1 MNYVTMDIPV
11 DQPNHGLTP
20 FDLGEICI
28 SPRAVAALA
37 DSLEHPVAFLIRH
50 AGGDWGL
57 ISDGQR
63 WRNVVALASGGRVL
77 SAYALQN
84 GAVIGI
90 VTEADRSATALLM
103 AE

>member
-1 MNYVTMDIPV
+1 MTNINL
-11 DQPNHGLTP
+11 DQPDHGLPP
-20 FDLGEICI
+20 FELGEICN
-28 SPRAVAALA
+28 SPRAVAALT
-37 DSLEHPVAFLIRH
+37 DSGEHPGAFLMRH

-63 WRNVVALASGGRVL
+63 WHNVVALANGGRIL

>member
-1 MNYVTMDIPV
+1 M
-11 DQPNHGLTP
+11 
-20 FDLGEICI
+20 
-28 SPRAVAALA
+28 
-37 DSLEHPVAFLIRH
+37 RH

-63 WRNVVALASGGRVL
+63 WHNVVALANGGRIL
-77 SAYALQN
+77 SAFALQN

-90 VTEADRSATALLM
+90 VTEADRSASALLI

>member
-1 MNYVTMDIPV
+1 MTNINL
-11 DQPNHGLTP
+11 DQSDHDLPP
-20 FDLGEICI
+20 FDLGEIRI

-37 DSLEHPVAFLIRH
+37 DSGEHPVAFLMRH

-63 WRNVVALASGGRVL
+63 WHNVVALANGGRIL

-90 VTEADRSATALLM
+90 VTEADRSATELLM
-103 AE
+103 ADE